1 MINSREFTAGD
12 LEAVLGI
19 ASASP
24 EAAAWNRQAYEEI
37 LTNPGNSFCR
47 VVEQGGCV
55 VGFVC
60 FRVVGE
66 EAELLN
72 LAVLPSF
79 RGQGIG
85 AFLVRQT
92 LLEVAEKGG
101 QRIFLE
107 VRDVNLPALRLYER
121 LGFEQVGRRPGY
133 YTNPPADALLLQRWL
148 TRSSGDATKAEGKEN
163 RYKINVAASKN
174 TAE

>member
-1 MINSREFTAGD
+1 MIQSREFTARD

-37 LTNPGNSFCR
+37 LASQGNSFCR

-60 FRVVGE
+60 FRMLGK

-85 AFLVRQT
+85 AFLVKQT
-92 LLEVAEKGG
+92 LLEAAEKGAG
-101 QRIFLE
+101 RIFLE
-107 VRDVNLPALRLYER
+107 VRDANLPALRLYEH
-121 LGFEQVGRRPGY
+121 LGFEQAGRRPGY
-133 YTNPPADALLLQRWL
+133 YSNPPGDALVLQRWL
-148 TRSSGDATKAEGKEN
+148 AQQPEMPAKLSAC
-163 RYKINVAASKN
+163 
-174 TAE
+174 

>member
-1 MINSREFTAGD
+1 MQSREFTAGD

-24 EAAAWNRQAYEEI
+24 EAAAWNRQAYEGI
-37 LTNPGNSFCR
+37 LANPGNSFCR

-60 FRVVGE
+60 FRVMGE

-85 AFLVRQT
+85 AFLVNQT
-92 LLEVAEKGG
+92 LLEVAEKGAG
-101 QRIFLE
+101 RIFLE
-107 VRDVNLPALRLYER
+107 VRDANLPALRLYKR

-133 YTNPPADALLLQRWL
+133 YANPPADALLLQRRL
-148 TRSSGDATKAEGKEN
+148 SQSSGMPAKEQGKSSQIDA
-163 RYKINVAASKN
+163 VAGGNSP
-174 TAE
+174 E